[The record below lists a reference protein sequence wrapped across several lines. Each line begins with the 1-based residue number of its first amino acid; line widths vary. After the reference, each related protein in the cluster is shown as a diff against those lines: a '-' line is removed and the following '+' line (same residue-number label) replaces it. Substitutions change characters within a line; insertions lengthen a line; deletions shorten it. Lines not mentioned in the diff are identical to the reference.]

1 MATVVRSIDRLRDSI
16 APFLAFFTGPFAR
29 LNANPEVANFAVG
42 NPQDFPMPA
51 YVDAL
56 RSHVEPRRRDWFA
69 YKDSEPRS
77 RITVARSLSART
89 GMPWDPADVAMT
101 NGGFAALAVAMRA
114 LVEPGDEV
122 IFLSPPWFFYEFMIL
137 AADGVPVRLH
147 LAPPAFE
154 PDMAEI
160 AAAITPRTRAIIF
173 NSPHNPSGRVYP
185 LETLQ
190 ALAQTLTDAS
200 ERIGY
205 LTVPPTMPDRETFRD
220 TIFVAQLATGYAFP
234 NALLQHAIEDLEK
247 LSIDIPA
254 MQARRDRMVGALRE
268 IGYETTVPE
277 GTFYIMARAP
287 IPDDVAFCDLLAKHR
302 VLVLPG
308 AVVEVP
314 GWFRISL
321 TATDEMVER
330 GLPGFAGR
338 LRRGAGRL
346 AGEDQRQR
354 HQPLAEVVGDPGQ
367 QPAPPD
373 RRDEAVPA
381 ENTVRRVEEHG
392 ADPRQD
398 EVGLPRDHH
407 HGRDCREVGQ
417 HRDTERHATLP
428 GRAEHDRDTHE
439 QTGQRNKDKA
449 RHERFSGALHLQQ
462 PSDVRQ
468 VREQEC
474 PQTDREP
481 ARGCEQRDVACG

>member
-1 MATVVRSIDRLRDSI
+1 MTTTHARRIDRIGESI
-16 APFLAFFTGPFAR
+16 APFMAFFTGPFAK

-42 NPQDFPMPA
+42 NPQEYPMPE
-51 YVDAL
+51 YVSAL
-56 RSHVEPRRRDWFA
+56 ATHLEPRRRDWFA
-69 YKDSEPRS
+69 YKDSEPKS
-77 RITVARSLSART
+77 RIAVARGLSQRT
-89 GMPWDPADVAMT
+89 GMKWDPADVAMT

-200 ERIGY
+200 ERIGHPIYLVSDEPYNRILFDGRPFHSPAEAYPHTVITYSYGKQLLAPGQRIGY
-205 LTVPPTMPDRETFRD
+205 LTVPPTMPDREAFGD

-287 IPDDVAFCDLLAKHR
+287 IPDDVAFCELLGRHR

-330 GLPGFAGR
+330 GLPGFA
-338 LRRGAGRL
+338 AAHAQAL
-346 AGEDQRQR
+346 AG
-354 HQPLAEVVGDPGQ
+354 
-367 QPAPPD
+367 
-373 RRDEAVPA
+373 
-381 ENTVRRVEEHG
+381 
-392 ADPRQD
+392 
-398 EVGLPRDHH
+398 
-407 HGRDCREVGQ
+407 
-417 HRDTERHATLP
+417 
-428 GRAEHDRDTHE
+428 
-439 QTGQRNKDKA
+439 
-449 RHERFSGALHLQQ
+449 
-462 PSDVRQ
+462 
-468 VREQEC
+468 
-474 PQTDREP
+474 
-481 ARGCEQRDVACG
+481 